1 MDLSVIIPAFNE
13 QDRIA
18 PTLRDLSSFLAP
30 RGISFELLVV
40 DDGSTDD
47 TVAAIESLRFEI
59 PELRCVR
66 TAPNRG
72 KGHAVRVGML
82 QASGAFRVMIDADGS
97 IPATELPALLE
108 PILDGDAQL
117 ALGSRYLASSRTN
130 VAQPAWR
137 VAWSRLANWIVARTV
152 VSGIRD
158 TQCGF
163 KAFTAEA
170 AGQIFSRARI
180 DGWAFDLEVLAL
192 ARGLGYGITEVGVS
206 WRDDERSRV
215 SPMRDLVA
223 VVREWVAIRRNLR
236 HGAYGPLRLQA
247 APESV

>member
-13 QDRIA
+13 QERIA
-18 PTLRDLSSFLAP
+18 PTLRDLAAFLAP
-30 RGISFELLVV
+30 RGVSFELLVV

-47 TVAAIESLRFEI
+47 TAAVVESLRFEI
-59 PELRCVR
+59 AELRCVR
-66 TAPNRG
+66 SAPNRG

-82 QASGAFRVMIDADGS
+82 EAAGAFRVMIDADGS

-117 ALGSRYLASSRTN
+117 ALGSRYLASSRADI
-130 VAQPAWR
+130 AQPVWR
-137 VAWSRLANWIVARTV
+137 RAWSRLANWIVARTV

-170 AGQIFSRARI
+170 AGHIFSRARI

-192 ARGLGYGITEVGVS
+192 ARGLGYEITEVGVF

-223 VVREWVAIRRNLR
+223 VIREWVALRRNLR
-236 HGAYGPLRLQA
+236 LGAYGPLRLRA
-247 APESV
+247 APESA